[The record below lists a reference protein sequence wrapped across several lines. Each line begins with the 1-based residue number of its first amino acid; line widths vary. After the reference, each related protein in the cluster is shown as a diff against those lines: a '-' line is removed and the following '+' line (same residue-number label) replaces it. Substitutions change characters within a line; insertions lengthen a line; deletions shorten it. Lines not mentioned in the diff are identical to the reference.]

1 LVRQLQVRSEII
13 KLPEKLYQE
22 VVVFLSKKKKKKRSD
37 DD

>member
-1 LVRQLQVRSEII
+1 MVRQLQVTSEII

-22 VVVFLSKKKKKKRSD
+22 VVVFLRKKKRSD

>member
-1 LVRQLQVRSEII
+1 MVRQLQVTSEII

-22 VVVFLSKKKKKKRSD
+22 VVVFLRKKKKKRSD